1 MILDNKKLLQ
11 SISESGLTG
20 TDLDSLMRNELEVT
34 KENNRSSEVINAQD
48 IQDKKEKRYHW
59 LCIVAFVGVF
69 VICGGLLFLTYKNP
83 DLDSNVIIPT
93 ISTLVGTVF
102 GFVAGKKI

>member
-1 MILDNKKLLQ
+1 MLENKKLLQ

-20 TDLDSLMRNELEVT
+20 TDWDSLMRNELEVT
-34 KENNRSSEVINAQD
+34 KENNRSAEVINAQEM
-48 IQDKKEKRYHW
+48 QDKKEKRYHW
-59 LCIVAFVGVF
+59 LCIIAFVGVF
-69 VICGGLLFLTYKNP
+69 AICIGLLFLTYKMP
-83 DLDSNVIIPT
+83 SLDSKIIPT